1 MTNLDIMLKS
11 RDIALLTKVRRVK
24 VMVFPVVT
32 YICES
37 WAVNKAE
44 HQRTDAFKL
53 LLEKTPQSPL
63 GSKDIKPVSLTGD
76 QHRIFTGRTDVEAE
90 APVF

>member
-1 MTNLDIMLKS
+1 MTNLDTMLKS

-37 WAVNKAE
+37 WAVKKAE
-44 HQRTDAFKL
+44 HQRTDAFEL
-53 LLEKTPQSPL
+53 WYLGLQDETSQSYRKATL
-63 GSKDIKPVSLTGD
+63 KI
-76 QHRIFTGRTDVEAE
+76 H
-90 APVF
+90 